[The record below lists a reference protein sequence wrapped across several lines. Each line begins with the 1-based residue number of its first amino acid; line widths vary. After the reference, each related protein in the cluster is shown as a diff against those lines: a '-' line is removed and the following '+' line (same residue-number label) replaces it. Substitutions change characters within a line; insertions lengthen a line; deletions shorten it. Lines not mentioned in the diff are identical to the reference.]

1 MLAIGVVLMVGGFV
15 VFYREKIMEWDTDA
29 DKETED
35 EDDRIPGNRLD
46 LLGMGSLIAGLVLS
60 ILGVYQ

>member
-1 MLAIGVVLMVGGFV
+1 
-15 VFYREKIMEWDTDA
+15 MEWDTDA